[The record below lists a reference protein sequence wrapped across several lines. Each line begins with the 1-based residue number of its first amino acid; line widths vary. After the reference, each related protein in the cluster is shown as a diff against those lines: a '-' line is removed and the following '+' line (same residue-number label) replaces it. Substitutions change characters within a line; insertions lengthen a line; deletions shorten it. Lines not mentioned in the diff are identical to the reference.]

1 MLRGSSRI
9 PSLSRLEN
17 AAIHVSIGLNAKSHE
32 IEQEK
37 KNKTLEKMQMIAKVR
52 EVEECALR
60 YGKVLRLRLSA
71 KFLEYRTLVSIS
83 FG

>member
-1 MLRGSSRI
+1 
-9 PSLSRLEN
+9 
-17 AAIHVSIGLNAKSHE
+17 
-32 IEQEK
+32 
-37 KNKTLEKMQMIAKVR
+37 MQMIAKVR